1 MKKRQDKS
9 KTTNNI
15 ILKDKEME
23 VLIREL
29 VKRASQNEVK
39 ITHLVEA
46 VKEIWREEVPIEQKE
61 YRLTAKEEVYSLKV
75 DKFLAYY
82 EKELEECARLS
93 QDIFNK
99 ERYFQILLS
108 MYAVFERES
117 KVTQAQIAEFGK
129 KYSGLWAYAINN
141 EICILDSFFTY
152 LKMSDTNEPP
162 KYLPNFFSFSSR
174 IASNREFLDF
184 KNQYEISRY
193 KVSIVSVMSIWLI
206 NKYF

>member
-99 ERYFQILLS
+99 ERYFQILLIP
-108 MYAVFERES
+108 ES
-117 KVTQAQIAEFGK
+117 IPPFP
-129 KYSGLWAYAINN
+129 
-141 EICILDSFFTY
+141 Y
-152 LKMSDTNEPP
+152 LLK
-162 KYLPNFFSFSSR
+162 
-174 IASNREFLDF
+174 
-184 KNQYEISRY
+184 
-193 KVSIVSVMSIWLI
+193 
-206 NKYF
+206 